1 MMQRDRIKRRETTST
16 GIKITYLT
24 EEEIEYLKNLSHR
37 EAKLKQWTNRI
48 INQ

>member
-1 MMQRDRIKRRETTST
+1 MQQDGIKRRETTST

-24 EEEIEYLKNLSHR
+24 EEIESSKKSCHR
-37 EAKLKQWTNRI
+37 VAKLKQRTDRI